1 MGKIAI
7 SFEKKKKLEST
18 KIVSEINENP
28 FYENKRKK
36 TAKSMALF
44 PRPVPLLALLPPFAT
59 KKINKINT

>member
-36 TAKSMALF
+36 RLNPWPSSLG
-44 PRPVPLLALLPPFAT
+44 PSPY
-59 KKINKINT
+59 